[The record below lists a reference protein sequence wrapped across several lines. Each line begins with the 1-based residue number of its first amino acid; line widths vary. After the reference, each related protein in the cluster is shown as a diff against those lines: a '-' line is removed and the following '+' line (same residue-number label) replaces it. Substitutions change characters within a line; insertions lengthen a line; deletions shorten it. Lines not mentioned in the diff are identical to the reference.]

1 MTLRQEEINKL
12 EEKIQTGKDL
22 KVFLKEQTQTQ
33 EMKALNEWLNQEIR
47 MLELSIMMVKE
58 RLGWK

>member
-1 MTLRQEEINKL
+1 MTQRQEKINKL

-22 KVFLKEQTQTQ
+22 KAFLKEQDQTQ

-58 RLGWK
+58 QLGWK